1 MWKRR
6 KTMKITYDEAE
17 MLTLVKRVMPKEFIP
32 EGWCLISVTLEGH
45 SYDRRFIIT
54 FEEKKEP

>member
-1 MWKRR
+1 
-6 KTMKITYDEAE
+6 MKVTYDEAE

-32 EGWCLISVTLEGH
+32 EGWSLVSVTLEGY
-45 SYDRRFIIT
+45 SYDRKFIIT